1 MSATMAPTTTKSSGF
16 EVGSLL
22 APDGITDNRYIRAR
36 DSFWEYCKLVN
47 PKFYRDDRPHLV
59 DLRQLD
65 LIRQEAA
72 RHPVEDPV
80 AVAEA
85 EPTQP
90 PDVDAAPK
98 TVEPQ

>member
-1 MSATMAPTTTKSSGF
+1 
-16 EVGSLL
+16 
-22 APDGITDNRYIRAR
+22 
-36 DSFWEYCKLVN
+36 
-47 PKFYRDDRPHLV
+47 
-59 DLRQLD
+59 LD

-72 RHPVEDPV
+72 KHPVEDPV